1 MWFLQPNLSF
11 LDVIA
16 RIVAVLTII
25 FLILPLHECAHGWM
39 AYKLGDDT
47 AKRSGR
53 MTLNPLAHFDP
64 IGALSILLF
73 NFGWAKPVPV
83 NPRNFKNPRKD
94 NALTALAG
102 PISNLLAAIAGGLIL
117 NFILLFF
124 NPAANELFYWV
135 YSFLS
140 YYIIMN
146 VGLAVFNLLPVPPL
160 DGSKIFEAFI
170 PSKFIN
176 KYYSKQYLFSLTIII
191 LLFFGLFNRPL
202 SLMQTYLYNFIVN
215 ITYLPFSIFR

>member
-1 MWFLQPNLSF
+1 
-11 LDVIA
+11 
-16 RIVAVLTII
+16 
-25 FLILPLHECAHGWM
+25 
-39 AYKLGDDT
+39 
-47 AKRSGR
+47 
-53 MTLNPLAHFDP
+53 
-64 IGALSILLF
+64 
-73 NFGWAKPVPV
+73 
-83 NPRNFKNPRKD
+83 
-94 NALTALAG
+94 
-102 PISNLLAAIAGGLIL
+102 
-117 NFILLFF
+117 
-124 NPAANELFYWV
+124 
-135 YSFLS
+135 
-140 YYIIMN
+140 MN